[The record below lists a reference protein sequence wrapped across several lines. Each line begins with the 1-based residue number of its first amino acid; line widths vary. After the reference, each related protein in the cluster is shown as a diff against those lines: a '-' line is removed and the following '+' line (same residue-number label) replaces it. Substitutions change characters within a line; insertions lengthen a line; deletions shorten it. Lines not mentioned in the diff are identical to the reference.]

1 MKIEHVAIWVR
12 DLEKMKSFYE
22 QYFDGKSNDKYY
34 NATKGFESYF
44 ITFEDGARLEIMRK
58 TGVDHSPQINI
69 TGWAHVAFSVGSKA
83 LVNEKTEQLMHA
95 GYEVV
100 GQPRLTGDG
109 YYESVIKDPEGN
121 LVEISM

>member
-44 ITFEDGARLEIMRK
+44 ITFEDGARLEVMRK

-83 LVNEKTEQLMHA
+83 LVNEKTEQLMLA

>member
-1 MKIEHVAIWVR
+1 MKIEHIAIWVR

-22 QYFDGKSNDKYY
+22 QYFDGKSND
-34 NATKGFESYF
+34 
-44 ITFEDGARLEIMRK
+44 
-58 TGVDHSPQINI
+58 
-69 TGWAHVAFSVGSKA
+69 
-83 LVNEKTEQLMHA
+83 MHA

-121 LVEISM
+121 LIEISI

>member
-1 MKIEHVAIWVR
+1 MENLTINIITLQK
-12 DLEKMKSFYE
+12 DLSPILSPLRME
-22 QYFDGKSNDKYY
+22 Q
-34 NATKGFESYF
+34 EV
-44 ITFEDGARLEIMRK
+44 MRK

-83 LVNEKTEQLMHA
+83 RVNEKTEQLMHA